1 MVKIKI
7 RDNLFHQ
14 FNLRSIILHSQ
25 LKPPPAVI
33 PDSRWCEALTEWSG
47 ISWHHGTLRA
57 PTPITANPR
66 LSLTRFER
74 EPKIFANEFNETP
87 QSIARV
93 SVFHLSPEF
102 SNLNFDSPS
111 MYSALHDKGF
121 DTSSCRR
128 GRRPSLFEPLRVFVN
143 EDVYDPLTP
152 G

>member
-1 MVKIKI
+1 MLKGLLIFDQQ
-7 RDNLFHQ
+7 RRLRRLFM
-14 FNLRSIILHSQ
+14 
-25 LKPPPAVI
+25 KPPASVSHRI
-33 PDSRWCEALTEWSG
+33 Y
-47 ISWHHGTLRA
+47 H
-57 PTPITANPR
+57 PITAA
-66 LSLTRFER
+66 TRFLPTRLER
-74 EPKIFANEFNETP
+74 EPKCIIVNEFNETP
-87 QSIARV
+87 QSKARV
-93 SVFHLSPEF
+93 SVFHLSTEF